1 MCQALIGI
9 LLAAGGLAVSAAGAA
24 AERPDPLN
32 VLFIA
37 VDDLRP
43 ELGCYGVPL
52 VKTPHIDR
60 LAARGLLFDRAYC
73 QQAFCN
79 PSRASLLTGR
89 RPDTTG
95 AYDLETDFRTRLPDV
110 VTLPQHFMQHGY
122 HSQGLGKIFH
132 NRKDDAPSWS
142 VPFVDPQLEHSIY
155 GPAGREATTQRQRA
169 AREAG
174 KPWRWIDGVRGP
186 VTEAADVADEDL
198 PDGKT
203 ATRAVALL
211 GELRDRPF
219 FLAVGFHKPHLP
231 FVAPRR
237 YWDLYSPDELAL
249 ATNPEPGRAAPPCA
263 FHDWTAELRGYE
275 GVPDEGPMSEDQAR
289 RLLHGYLAAISY
301 ADAQVGRV
309 LEALDRNGLA
319 DRTVVVLWSDH
330 GWHLGDHGLWG
341 KQTVF
346 ERATRVPLVIAIPG
360 QPTAGR
366 RTAALVELVDLYP
379 TLAELCH
386 LPVPE
391 GLEGTS
397 LAPLL
402 TDPDRPWKQAAFS
415 QQPADLPGYGQAMGR
430 SVRTDRYRFTEWTVP
445 GRDFHAAELYD
456 YQTDPLEAVNRAGD
470 PSLADVEQNL
480 ARILHD
486 GWQAAKP

>member
-1 MCQALIGI
+1 MDRAHMGI
-9 LLAAGGLAVSAAGAA
+9 VFAAFSLVISAAPAS
-24 AERPDPLN
+24 EIPPDRLN

-43 ELGCYGVPL
+43 ELGCYGDQH
-52 VKTPHIDR
+52 VKSPHIDR
-60 LAARGLLFDRAYC
+60 LAACGLLFERAYC

-95 AYDLETDFRTRLPDV
+95 AYDLETDFRTRLPNAI
-110 VTLPQHFMQHGY
+110 TLPQHFKQHGY

-132 NRKDDAPSWS
+132 NRKDDAASWS
-142 VPFVDPQLEHSIY
+142 VPFWDPQLENPIY
-155 GPAGREATTQRQRA
+155 GPAGREATVERQRA

-174 KPWRWIDGVRGP
+174 RPARWSDGVRGP
-186 VTEAADVADEDL
+186 VTEAAEVADDDL

-203 ATRAVALL
+203 AARAVELL
-211 GELRDRPF
+211 GQLKDRPF

-231 FVAPRR
+231 FVAPKR
-237 YWDLYSPDELAL
+237 YWDLYTEQDLVL
-249 ATNPEPGRAAPPCA
+249 ATNPEPGRNSPPCA
-263 FHDWTAELRGYE
+263 FHDWKAELRGYE
-275 GVPDEGPMSEDQAR
+275 GVPDEGPMSERQAR
-289 RLLHGYLAAISY
+289 RMIHGYLAAISY

-309 LEALDRNGLA
+309 LEALEANGLA

-346 ERATRVPLVIAIPG
+346 ERATRVPLVIAVPG
-360 QPTAGR
+360 QSTRGL
-366 RTAALVELVDLYP
+366 RTRALVELVDLYP
-379 TLAELCH
+379 TLAELCG
-386 LPVPE
+386 LPLPD

-402 TDPDRPWKQAAFS
+402 AEPERAWKRAAFS

-430 SVRTDRYRFTEWTVP
+430 SVRTDRYRFTEWSVP
-445 GRDFHAAELYD
+445 NRDFRAHELYD
-456 YQTDPLEAVNRAGD
+456 YQTDPREAVNRAGD
-470 PSLADVEQNL
+470 PELTDLEQDL
-480 ARILHD
+480 KRILRA
-486 GWQAAKP
+486 GWRASKP